1 MYYNFAVQIPSEKG
15 KILTKAKG
23 GSSYVFIVK

>member
-1 MYYNFAVQIPSEKG
+1 MYYNFAVQIPLGKKE

-23 GSSYVFIVK
+23 GSSYVLFQ